1 MAGVHANRL
10 VIVHGG
16 AADPEA
22 VARELLP
29 VFGDGPVV
37 IGPSTA
43 AMSDASAITRIAL
56 SGLRAAPAWPAAPR
70 PVHADDLLP
79 ERILL
84 GDADAR
90 DQLVANVYRP
100 LSESGAVL
108 VDTLSAFLDSGGAL
122 EATARHLFVHANTVR
137 YRLRRIAE
145 VCGET
150 PTEARGAY
158 ILRVALALGRLQ
170 IEVIGQTPDI
180 RTR

>member
-1 MAGVHANRL
+1 VDAAGVAH
-10 VIVHGG
+10 
-16 AADPEA
+16 
-22 VARELLP
+22 ELLP

-37 IGPSTA
+37 IGPSTP

-79 ERILL
+79 ERVLL

-90 DQLVANVYRP
+90 DQLVANVYQP
-100 LSESGAVL
+100 LADSGAIL
-108 VDTLSAFLDSGGAL
+108 VDTLDAFLESGGAL
-122 EATARHLFVHANTVR
+122 EATARNLFVHANTVR
-137 YRLRRIAE
+137 YRLRRIAD

-150 PTEARGAY
+150 PTQARGAFT
-158 ILRVALALGRLQ
+158 LRVALALGRLR